1 MDREIRRIT
10 KEYWTA
16 ISDLASNGNEEAQ
29 KICRKPM
36 SRIVMAKL
44 GVKRPKYWDDTN
56 NYVNNCFNTN
66 HYAI

>member
-29 KICRKPM
+29 KICKKPM

-44 GVKRPKYWDDTN
+44 GVKRPK
-56 NYVNNCFNTN
+56 FR
-66 HYAI
+66 